1 MCKRVKNTVVD
12 EMGGGGLYTVCELYY
27 ITLSRYFVIVIKKY
41 QQRFLSI
48 LRIKKKRTEAHKKQF
63 FL

>member
-12 EMGGGGLYTVCELYY
+12 EMGGGGLYTVWELYY
-27 ITLSRYFVIVIKKY
+27 KTLSRYFVIFIKKY
-41 QQRFLSI
+41 QKQFLSI
-48 LRIKKKRTEAHKKQF
+48 FRIKKKKKEAHKKKF